1 MYKIVNESI
10 LLFYGVSLSNFSLEN
25 PLHFVG
31 IRVFI
36 VGYEKECE
44 KLFFSKTGCIGESL
58 AIGMSRE
65 FQSPDNR
72 MARLYF
78 FSCSD
83 PAVLTL

>member
-44 KLFFSKTGCIGESL
+44 KSFFCKTGCTGE
-58 AIGMSRE
+58 
-65 FQSPDNR
+65 
-72 MARLYF
+72 
-78 FSCSD
+78 
-83 PAVLTL
+83 

>member
-44 KLFFSKTGCIGESL
+44 KLVFL
-58 AIGMSRE
+58 AKQGALASHL
-65 FQSPDNR
+65 
-72 MARLYF
+72 RLR
-78 FSCSD
+78 
-83 PAVLTL
+83 